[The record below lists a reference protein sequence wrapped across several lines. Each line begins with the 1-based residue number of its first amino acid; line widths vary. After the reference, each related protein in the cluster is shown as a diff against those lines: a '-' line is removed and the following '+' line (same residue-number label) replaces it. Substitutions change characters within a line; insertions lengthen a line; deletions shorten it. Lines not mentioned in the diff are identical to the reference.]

1 MLLQKDA
8 KINCSVYPD
17 HHSTDKSSTDNNK
30 RRIIFKFVKRHF
42 EEDDSTDVG
51 KKSYSLF
58 RGIVQNGWL
67 GITYVALDKME
78 RFGVS
83 YARYI
88 NDPVFYCSSEL

>member
-8 KINCSVYPD
+8 KINCSVFPD
-17 HHSTDKSSTDNNK
+17 HHSTDKSSTDDGKEK
-30 RRIIFKFVKRHF
+30 RRIIFKFTKRHF
-42 EEDDSTDVG
+42 EEDDLKDVE

-83 YARYI
+83 YAR
-88 NDPVFYCSSEL
+88 